1 MKKFYLEISFF
12 VMLMLFS
19 NSATMG
25 QAVVKTGAEILI
37 EKHVEKLK
45 NRSIGL
51 VMNPTA
57 RIGNVHVLDTLINL
71 RLNVKAYILLSMVF
85 VDNFRMERS

>member
-1 MKKFYLEISFF
+1 MHKLDVRLFVSMKKFYLEISFF

-25 QAVVKTGAEILI
+25 QAVVKLVQILI

-45 NRSIGL
+45 I
-51 VMNPTA
+51 
-57 RIGNVHVLDTLINL
+57 D
-71 RLNVKAYILLSMVF
+71 LLGWL
-85 VDNFRMERS
+85 

>member
-1 MKKFYLEISFF
+1 MKKILFRNIIF

-25 QAVVKTGAEILI
+25 QVSKTEILI

-45 NRSIGL
+45 
-51 VMNPTA
+51 
-57 RIGNVHVLDTLINL
+57 
-71 RLNVKAYILLSMVF
+71 KYLLGWL
-85 VDNFRMERS
+85 